1 MNFMV
6 NGTIL
11 LHRGIDRVKDLHT
24 LISYLYQNIWIQIQW
39 NRFATVQRGPK
50 VVLKNKF
57 QFKHLISII
66 QAEIENI
73 FLLRCIDEIAI
84 T

>member
-24 LISYLYQNIWIQIQW
+24 LKGSIMTSSGVMRSTCSACKKLF
-39 NRFATVQRGPK
+39 RF
-50 VVLKNKF
+50 
-57 QFKHLISII
+57 
-66 QAEIENI
+66 IEEDA
-73 FLLRCIDEIAI
+73 F
-84 T
+84 